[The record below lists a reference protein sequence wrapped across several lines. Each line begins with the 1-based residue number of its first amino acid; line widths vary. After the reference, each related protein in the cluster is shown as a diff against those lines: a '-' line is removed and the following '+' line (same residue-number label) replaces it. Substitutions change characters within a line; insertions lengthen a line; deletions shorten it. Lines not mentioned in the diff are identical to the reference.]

1 MNNFL
6 RIMTVVL
13 GLWVGLPVQAVT
25 VILDDSQS
33 QVLAPQVP
41 LQWRSI
47 SPSQGDHQVVGSA
60 RVQIRLDTRAWIGK
74 TGRIFLALPAQPGT
88 SVQAQWQAQGALLS
102 GQLSSGSRG
111 LVWQGVITQ
120 AVMEDVLQVAVQ
132 TDGRMLQSPQALRF
146 HFELDLP

>member
-1 MNNFL
+1 MKHFFCI
-6 RIMTVVL
+6 IMVSL
-13 GLWVGLPVQAVT
+13 AWLIGGSALAAT

-47 SPSQGDHQVVGSA
+47 SPSQGDHQVVGST

-74 TGRIFLALPAQPGT
+74 TGRIFLALSAQPGT
-88 SVQAQWQAQGALLS
+88 LVQAQWQAQGALLS
-102 GQLSSGSRG
+102 GQLNSGSRG